1 MNRKLLFVTFNFSL
15 TLLLSAFLLFWIQP
29 LIAKLILPK
38 LGGVPA
44 VWNTSMMFF
53 QGILLVGYIY
63 AYFFSRNLKLTLQ
76 IFLQIGFMFL
86 AALVLP
92 ITVDQLGNPPSFN
105 NPIAWLIL
113 LLILAVGPVALMLS
127 TLSPLL
133 QYWYGQGAQ
142 EGKRDPYFL
151 YVSSNVGSLLGLLSF
166 PFLLEPLLTLK
177 QQSLV
182 WSVGYIG
189 LVLLLA
195 ICGVSLLQK
204 KEIRDIVIYKKES
217 PLETPNWRLRLRWML
232 LAFVPSGLLLSTTTY
247 LTTDIAAAPL
257 FWVIPFA
264 LYIITF
270 IIAFSKIN
278 ITILNSLL
286 KAEPFFII
294 WLLLLPIFLNL
305 LPSHSFLLATIVVYL
320 FVFFICALYC
330 HCQLYFSRPSIY
342 FLTEFYL
349 WIAFGGF
356 LGGIVNALLAPI
368 IFTRLYEYVFFLSFA
383 YMLRPSDWSK
393 RDYKLLFFP
402 VLIIVI
408 FFLYFL
414 FMGNIFLSQTL
425 QFLAIMICILT
436 YYKPVIFG
444 LCLILV
450 LYFGIASQF
459 FDQKVLFENRN
470 FYGTIKITE
479 DPIQKTRFLL
489 SGVTLHGL
497 ESIDKEKKIQIT
509 SYYTPL
515 APVFI
520 HYYFLKPKLQIA
532 GIGLG
537 TGTIAC
543 FKRPGDT
550 ITFYELNPIMKIVA
564 TNPNYFSFLTQ
575 CAPDARIILGDA
587 RLQIALAKPYE
598 FDLIIVD
605 AFTSDAIPL
614 HLLTIEAV
622 GLYLDKLSQDGALLF
637 NISNRYFN
645 LAPVLAN
652 IANRLGLVAMIKNDI
667 QPSSQTITLSSLW
680 VLITRPQ
687 NNLDELKKYGWT
699 ILNMDV
705 TSKKIWT
712 DDYSNLLGIIH

>member
-1 MNRKLLFVTFNFSL
+1 MNRKLLLVTFSFSL

-53 QGILLVGYIY
+53 QGILLVGYMY
-63 AYFFSRNLKLTLQ
+63 AYFFSRYLNITLQ
-76 IFLQIGFMFL
+76 ILLQIGFMFM

-92 ITVDQLGNPPSFN
+92 ITVDQLGNPPSLD

-113 LLILAVGPVALMLS
+113 LLILSVGPVALMLS
-127 TLSPLL
+127 TFSPLL

-151 YVSSNVGSLLGLLSF
+151 YVASNAGSLLGLLSF

-177 QQSLV
+177 QQSLI
-182 WSVGYIG
+182 WSIGYIG

-195 ICGVSLLQK
+195 MCGVSVFQK
-204 KEIRDIVIYKKES
+204 KEITDITIYKEES
-217 PLETPNWRLRLRWML
+217 RLETPDWRLRLRWVL
-232 LAFVPSGLLLSTTTY
+232 LTFVPSGLLLSTTTY

-278 ITILNSLL
+278 TTVLNSLL
-286 KAEPFFII
+286 KVEPFFII
-294 WLLLLPIFLNL
+294 WLLLLPIFLRL

-320 FVFFICALYC
+320 FVFFICAFYC

-349 WIAFGGF
+349 WIAFGGL

-368 IFTRLYEYVFFLSFA
+368 LFTRLYEYVFFLSFA
-383 YMLRPSDWSK
+383 YMLRPSNWEK
-393 RDYKLLFFP
+393 RDYKLLLSP
-402 VLIIVI
+402 LLIIVI
-408 FFLYFL
+408 FFTYFL
-414 FMGNIFLSQTL
+414 FLGNTILSQTL
-425 QFLAIMICILT
+425 QFITIIICILT
-436 YYKPVIFG
+436 YYKPVVFG
-444 LCLILV
+444 LCLFLV

-459 FDQKVLFENRN
+459 LDHKVLFENRN
-470 FYGTIKITE
+470 FYGTVKITE
-479 DPIQKTRFLL
+479 DPIQKTRSLL

-497 ESIDKEKKIQIT
+497 ESIDREKRLQIT

-515 APVFI
+515 VPLFV

-543 FKRPGDT
+543 FTRPSDL
-550 ITFYELNPIMKIVA
+550 ITFYELNPIMKSVA
-564 TNPNYFSFLTQ
+564 TNSNYFSFLSQ
-575 CAPDARIILGDA
+575 CAPDAKIILGDA
-587 RLQIALAKPYE
+587 RLQIAFAKPSE

-622 GLYLDKLSQDGALLF
+622 DLYLRKLSQDGALLF

-652 IANRLGLVAMIKNDI
+652 IANQLGLVVMIKKDI
-667 QPSSQTITLSSLW
+667 QPSSQAITFSSVW

-687 NNLDELKKYGWT
+687 NNLDELKKYGWIT
-699 ILNMDV
+699 IKMNAP
-705 TSKKIWT
+705 SKRVWT
-712 DDYSNLLGIIH
+712 DDYSNLLGVLH